1 MPKRRQKR
9 KMQQEI
15 ITGIAPIQF
24 PYHKYRIEWSD
35 ISSDSGWASDKE
47 FDRMKLARPVS
58 EGWLYEK
65 NKKVIKIFASY
76 DSDDDGI
83 CFGERTIIPTSC
95 VNKMTKLK

>member
-15 ITGIAPIQF
+15 ITGTTPIQF

-47 FDRMKLARPVS
+47 FDRH
-58 EGWLYEK
+58 EIG
-65 NKKVIKIFASY
+65 
-76 DSDDDGI
+76 
-83 CFGERTIIPTSC
+83 
-95 VNKMTKLK
+95 